1 MWIFEDK
8 LDWTLIAW
16 TVWDVCPVWATG
28 WEFWAIEDPT
38 DINGLLGIE
47 VLAGTIIVYIYA
59 GCCCWSKLEIEAF
72 WTGVPLIEILD
83 GW

>member
-1 MWIFEDK
+1 MCILEDK

-16 TVWDVCPVWATG
+16 TVWDVWPVWDTG
-28 WEFWAIEDPT
+28 WGFCAIEDPT

-47 VLAGTIIVYIYA
+47 VLAGKIIVYIYA
-59 GCCCWSKLEIEAF
+59 GCCCSKLEIEAF